1 MNFAAIWASF
11 IGATGIGVGI
21 TLGLFIGLSI
31 RKKRGNAE
39 GLIGGSV
46 VLTSLAAGVAAMA
59 FSALVKTFT
68 G

>member
-1 MNFAAIWASF
+1 MNFAAFWASF

-21 TLGLFIGLSI
+21 TVGLFIGLSI